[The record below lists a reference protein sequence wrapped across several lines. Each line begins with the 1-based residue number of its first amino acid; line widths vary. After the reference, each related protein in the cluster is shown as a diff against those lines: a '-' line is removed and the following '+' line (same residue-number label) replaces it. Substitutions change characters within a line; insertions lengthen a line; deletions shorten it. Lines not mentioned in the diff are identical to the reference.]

1 MMKQVKFTMPLRMLA
16 VICGLILSVSAY
28 AQQITVQGNV
38 KDGTGEPI
46 IGATIRVE
54 GVQGGTVTDLDGN
67 FVLKANQGA
76 TITVSYIG
84 YQTAKVAAAPN
95 LQIVLKDEVAKSLNE
110 VVVIGYGVAKK
121 SDLTGSVT
129 ALRPDSKNK
138 GVVVNPQDML
148 EGKVA
153 GVNITSDGGTPG
165 GKSNIRIRG
174 GSSLNASN
182 DPLIVVDNVPLDNNG
197 VKGVANILS
206 TINPQD
212 IESFNVLKDASAT
225 AIYGSR
231 GSNGVI
237 IITTKKGH
245 KGGVKV
251 SYNGSMTLGWKKGTI
266 DVLDGDAFRQLIKDK
281 WGESSNAYAALGTAN
296 TDWQDLIYRT
306 SISHDHGV
314 TVSGSAGSYLP
325 YRVSVGYTDQQGIL
339 KTSDFKRVTGSVTLS
354 PSLLNNH
361 LNINL
366 NGKGMYAHSQFA
378 NTDAVGAAINMDP
391 TQDPYSYTS
400 RWYTDANFHN
410 NGDGTA
416 NIYAG
421 SLQQTRN
428 NLGGYFEWLK
438 AGSYNDPTWPFT
450 WNELATKNPLAVLN
464 ERQDIANS
472 REFIGS
478 ADVDYKVHGFEDLR
492 LHATL
497 GADIAKGKQV
507 TVNTPA
513 YPDNTYNY
521 YGYHGSESILKR
533 NLSLSAYAQYY
544 HDFNDKAKNH
554 FDLMGG
560 YEWQH
565 FWKGTD
571 SNSRGYYQQT
581 NNDENLRG
589 KAYNEI
595 YYQARTENYLVSFF
609 GRANWSLMD
618 RYYVTATVR
627 DDGSSRFQDHWSVFP
642 SFAFMWKINEEK
654 KFKEINWL
662 SDLKLRLGWGQ
673 TGQQDVNNDY
683 AWIPTYTKN
692 KDNRSLY
699 PADGDGTL
707 YRPDNYTPKL
717 KWETTTTYNIGVDW
731 GIIDQRLTG
740 SVDWYYRKTEDL
752 LNYAPTKALS
762 AFRNQAWQNIG
773 SLRNMGVET
782 SISWKAIR
790 SKDWYWT
797 LDYNFTY
804 NSNKIIDL
812 SGVTSDGSPV
822 ANTSFKIGTN
832 KYLEYQQVGQPMNS
846 FWVFQQVYDKNGKAI
861 EGAVVDRNGDG
872 QITNDDRYY
881 YKSPAAPV
889 LMGFASRL
897 EYKNWDFSFSLR
909 ASLGNYVYDAV
920 SQGFHNVSK
929 NALWSSTNF
938 LTNKTATAV
947 ADNWQ
952 TDNVAAILSDRW
964 IHNASF
970 LKCDNITLGY
980 SFQDLFK
987 TAHGKGIGG
996 RAYVTASNVF
1006 TITNYDGLDP
1016 EVFNGYD
1023 NNVYPRP
1030 FSLIIGLNL
1039 NF

>member
-822 ANTSFKIGTN
+822 ANTSFKIGTE

>member
-1 MMKQVKFTMPLRMLA
+1 MMKQVKIKMPRRMLTLTGGLLLA
-16 VICGLILSVSAY
+16 ASSWAQTGVIKG
-28 AQQITVQGNV
+28 QV
-38 KDGTGEPI
+38 KDASGEPVM
-46 IGATIRVE
+46 GATI
-54 GVQGGTVTDLDGN
+54 QAGGKTVGITDMDGN
-67 FVLKANQGA
+67 YQVKVAPGTKL
-76 TITVSYIG
+76 TITYLG
-84 YQTAKVAAAPN
+84 MAPQTVDASDNAVITLHDDTKA
-95 LQIVLKDEVAKSLNE
+95 LNE

-121 SDLTGSVT
+121 SDLTGSVA

-138 GVVVNPQDML
+138 GVVVNPQDLL

-153 GVNITSDGGTPG
+153 GVSVTSDGGTPG
-165 GKSNIRIRG
+165 GGSTIRIRG

-197 VKGVANILS
+197 VKGVSNILS

-251 SYNGSMTLGWKKGTI
+251 SYNGSMTLGWKKKTV
-266 DVLDGDAFRQLIKDK
+266 DVLDGDEFRQLIKDK
-281 WGESSNAYAALGTAN
+281 WGENSNAYAALGTAN

-306 SISHDHGV
+306 SISQDHGV
-314 TVSGSAGSYLP
+314 TVSGSAGDFLP
-325 YRVSVGYTDQQGIL
+325 YRVSVGYTDEQGIL

-354 PSLLNNH
+354 PSLLDNH
-361 LNINL
+361 LNINV
-366 NGKGMYAHSQFA
+366 NAKGMYAHSRFA

-391 TQDPYSYTS
+391 TQDPYKYTS
-400 RWYTDANFHN
+400 RWYTDAAFHN
-410 NGDGTA
+410 NADGTA
-416 NIYAG
+416 NLYAG
-421 SLQQTRN
+421 ALPQTLTN
-428 NLGGYFEWLK
+428 MGGYFEWLK
-438 AGSYNDPTWPFT
+438 AGNYGDSTWPFT
-450 WNELATKNPLAVLN
+450 WNELSTKNPLAVLN
-464 ERQDIANS
+464 ERNDVANS

-478 ADVDYKVHGFEDLR
+478 ADIDYKVHGFEDLR

-497 GADIAKGKQV
+497 GADVAKGKQV
-507 TVNTPA
+507 TVNSPA

-554 FDLMGG
+554 FDIMGG
-560 YEWQH
+560 YEYQH

-571 SNSRGYYQQT
+571 DDYRGYYANT
-581 NNDENLRG
+581 NNDESLRG
-589 KAYNEI
+589 KAYNET
-595 YYQARTENYLVSFF
+595 YKWYRTENYLVSFF

-642 SFAFMWKINEEK
+642 SFAFMWKMKEENNLK
-654 KFKEINWL
+654 DIKWL

-692 KDNRSLY
+692 SDNRSLY

-731 GIIDQRLTG
+731 GVLDQRLTG

-773 SLRNMGVET
+773 SLRNMGVEST
-782 SISWKAIR
+782 ISWKVIR
-790 SKDWYWT
+790 AKDWYWT

-804 NSNKIIDL
+804 NSNKILDL
-812 SGVTSDGSPV
+812 SGVTSDGAPV
-822 ANTSFKIGTN
+822 ANTGIKIGTD
-832 KYLEYQQVGQPMNS
+832 KYLEYQQVGHPMNS
-846 FWVFQQVYDKNGKAI
+846 FWVFQQAYDKNGKAI

-889 LMGFASRL
+889 TMGLASRL

-909 ASLGNYVYDAV
+909 ANLGNYVYDAV
-920 SQGFHNVSK
+920 SQGFHNVTP
-929 NALWSSTNF
+929 NALWASTNF
-938 LTNKTATAV
+938 LTNKTASAV
-947 ADNWQ
+947 EDNWA
-952 TDNVAAILSDRW
+952 TDDVSAILSDRW

-980 SFQDLFK
+980 SFENLFK
-987 TAHGKGIGG
+987 CAKYHGIGG
-996 RAYVTASNVF
+996 RVYVTASNVF
-1006 TITNYDGLDP
+1006 TITNYDGIDP

-1030 FSLIIGLNL
+1030 FSLIVGLNL

>member
-822 ANTSFKIGTN
+822 ANTSFKIGTD

-920 SQGFHNVSK
+920 SQGK
-929 NALWSSTNF
+929 
-938 LTNKTATAV
+938 
-947 ADNWQ
+947 
-952 TDNVAAILSDRW
+952 
-964 IHNASF
+964 
-970 LKCDNITLGY
+970 
-980 SFQDLFK
+980 
-987 TAHGKGIGG
+987 
-996 RAYVTASNVF
+996 
-1006 TITNYDGLDP
+1006 
-1016 EVFNGYD
+1016 
-1023 NNVYPRP
+1023 PR
-1030 FSLIIGLNL
+1030 S
-1039 NF
+1039 